1 MVRTSSSDPTQGRGL
16 AVYEAFIA
24 ADDAT
29 KQAIEAMLN
38 EPMPVAVDGTDDWTQ
53 AQLAHKHPMILSL
66 DRIITEVNQTWAEQ
80 MAYGMLNKEALVD
93 QREIDF
99 RRGWYQGA
107 RYALRVLPFRAHRRA
122 MKALAES
129 TEEVED

>member
-1 MVRTSSSDPTQGRGL
+1 MIVWPLDDRVHQIVSKLQGADPGTL
-16 AVYEAFIA
+16 
-24 ADDAT
+24 
-29 KQAIEAMLN
+29 QAIEAFLN
-38 EPMPVAVDGTDDWTQ
+38 EPLPVAVDGTDDWTQ

-66 DRIITEVNQTWAEQ
+66 DRIITEVNETWAAR
-80 MAYGMLNKEALVD
+80 MAHGMLNKETLVD

-107 RYALRVLPFRAHRRA
+107 RYALRVIPFRAHRRA